1 MAFDE
6 SRNNILQTSVRAQ
19 LFQLQS
25 MDMDEL
31 SHKWR
36 ELFHTE
42 PPDYGAVFMRR
53 RLAHRIQE
61 LVYGGLSEEAKERIG
76 AINTKISRKS
86 NCLRSGTRIVREYH
100 KELLAEH
107 YVQHYAYRGKCK
119 REYPRPMHDLLCSFL
134 LSRADVLAYHRH
146 RGILN
151 ALRYLIDYIVYT
163 NSDTEGCRC
172 YDSDRIY
179 H

>member
-25 MDMDEL
+25 MGMDDL

-61 LVYGGLSEEAKERIG
+61 LVYPTSGMPRGGASVSVTARLFDASPERSPC
-76 AINTKISRKS
+76 SR
-86 NCLRSGTRIVREYH
+86 R
-100 KELLAEH
+100 
-107 YVQHYAYRGKCK
+107 
-119 REYPRPMHDLLCSFL
+119 
-134 LSRADVLAYHRH
+134 RA
-146 RGILN
+146 
-151 ALRYLIDYIVYT
+151 
-163 NSDTEGCRC
+163 S
-172 YDSDRIY
+172 
-179 H
+179 

>member
-36 ELFHTE
+36 EFFHTE

-100 KELLAEH
+100 NRKHE
-107 YVQHYAYRGKCK
+107 VIV
-119 REYPRPMHDLLCSFL
+119 RESGYEYEGVLYSS
-134 LSRADVLAYHRH
+134 LSAVARKISGYNRN
-146 RGILN
+146 G
-151 ALRYLIDYIVYT
+151 YT
-163 NSDTEGCRC
+163 FFGLENKQ
-172 YDSDRIY
+172 
-179 H
+179 

>member
-25 MDMDEL
+25 MDMDDL

-61 LVYGGLSEEAKERIG
+61 LVYGGLSEEALIPRSHERATACVPAPG
-76 AINTKISRKS
+76 SSENTI
-86 NCLRSGTRIVREYH
+86 
-100 KELLAEH
+100 
-107 YVQHYAYRGKCK
+107 
-119 REYPRPMHDLLCSFL
+119 
-134 LSRADVLAYHRH
+134 
-146 RGILN
+146 
-151 ALRYLIDYIVYT
+151 
-163 NSDTEGCRC
+163 TE
-172 YDSDRIY
+172 SMK
-179 H
+179 